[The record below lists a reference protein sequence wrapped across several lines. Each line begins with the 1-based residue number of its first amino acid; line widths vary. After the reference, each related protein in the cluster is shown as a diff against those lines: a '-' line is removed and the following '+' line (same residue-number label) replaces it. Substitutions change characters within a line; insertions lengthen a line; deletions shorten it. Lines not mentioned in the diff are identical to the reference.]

1 MFFIS
6 YESCFPCFFLLLFYF
21 TPHFTTAHSFTVLS
35 SWFLQKHFSGIH
47 NLSACSVIL
56 QSISVHYIICVWHE
70 ETRTR
75 TRTRNANSYISF
87 PKSPY
92 GIHIHGQFAVSVA
105 ACAHFFTFPRQQQTL
120 PFSIFLLFFYPE
132 FSDDKTTKNA
142 DSTEPKTE
150 TESDQKKQEN
160 K

>member
-1 MFFIS
+1 MFFS
-6 YESCFPCFFLLLFYF
+6 VAFLFY
-21 TPHFTTAHSFTVLS
+21 TTFHNCTQFHSF
-35 SWFLQKHFSGIH
+35 FQKHFSDIH

-75 TRTRNANSYISF
+75 TRNANSYISF

-92 GIHIHGQFAVSVA
+92 GIHIHGQFAVSGA

>member
-1 MFFIS
+1 MRKRERERQLVYI
-6 YESCFPCFFLLLFYF
+6 FPEIPL
-21 TPHFTTAHSFTVLS
+21 
-35 SWFLQKHFSGIH
+35 
-47 NLSACSVIL
+47 
-56 QSISVHYIICVWHE
+56 WH
-70 ETRTR
+70 
-75 TRTRNANSYISF
+75 
-87 PKSPY
+87 
-92 GIHIHGQFAVSVA
+92 IHIHGQFAVSGA

-142 DSTEPKTE
+142 DSTEQKTE